1 MSIFTSRP
9 AVRWLVPVAVA
20 AAAVG
25 GGALLNTLSAIASP
39 TLPPRSAAQLLVDLQ
54 SARLDGLSG
63 MVVQHA
69 DLGLPSLPIPGG
81 QGSSDLTSLV
91 GGSHTLRVWYSGTGT
106 ATDSAR
112 IALFGT
118 LGESDLIKV
127 GRDVWTWNSKD
138 KTATHRVLPAG
149 GP

>member
-54 SARLDGLSG
+54 TARLDGLSG
-63 MVVQHA
+63 TVVQTA
-69 DLGLPSLPIPGG
+69 DLGIPALPAIGA
-81 QGSSDLTSLV
+81 GSSDLSSLV
-91 GGSHTLRVWYSGTGT
+91 SGSHTLRVWYAGP
-106 ATDSAR
+106 DSAR
-112 IALFGT
+112 LALLGT
-118 LGESDLIKV
+118 LGESDVIRV
-127 GRDVWTWNSKD
+127 GRDVWTWSSQSN
-138 KTATHRVLPAG
+138 T
-149 GP
+149 

>member
-20 AAAVG
+20 ATAVG

-63 MVVQHA
+63 TVVQRA
-69 DLGLPSLPIPGG
+69 DLGLPALPLPGG

-91 GGSHTLRVWYSGTGT
+91 SGSHTLRVWYSGT
-106 ATDSAR
+106 DSAR
-112 IALFGT
+112 VALIGT
-118 LGESDLIKV
+118 L
-127 GRDVWTWNSKD
+127 
-138 KTATHRVLPAG
+138 
-149 GP
+149 